1 MSLLKEQSFGSMMG
15 SPWAVAVMFVGNGLV
30 MGSSFSRMPRIRDQV
45 GATQT
50 QLAFALVCVGIGSII
65 GMPFT
70 GQLVDRYSSRTV
82 SRVAT
87 ALCMGGWAILPLAGS
102 VSVLA
107 LMLLITG
114 LGTGVGD
121 VAMNVQGHLVE
132 QRRTRVLMPYWHG
145 LFSLGAV
152 AGALAGALAASL
164 GVPLAWQLPAV
175 SALLTAAMWYA
186 TAQYL
191 PDAGLHP
198 ASAQE
203 KMDESIF
210 DEPQVLACDSKAMT
224 AVRRWPITQAEML
237 LGIMVFATAVGE
249 GAANDWLALMLVD
262 NRGAPPALGALTYA
276 GFNLTMTI
284 GRFAGGAIIQRF
296 GRVPVLHAAGLTAT
310 AGVAL
315 LCLVPS
321 MLIALV
327 GAAAWG
333 LGLSV
338 VFPSAMSAAGEVPGR
353 GGRAI
358 AVVSTIG
365 YGGFLLGA
373 PLIGFLAHHMPL
385 DKALLAVAVL
395 VLLIAILAPVARE
408 HQSARERVSVEE
420 SPR

>member
-1 MSLLKEQSFGSMMG
+1 MSFLREKSFASAMG
-15 SPWAVAVMFVGNGLV
+15 SPWAVAVMFFGNGLV
-30 MGSSFSRMPRIRDQV
+30 MGSSFSRMPGIRDQV
-45 GATQT
+45 GATPT
-50 QLAFALVCVGIGSII
+50 QLAFALVCVGIGSIV

-70 GQLVDRYSSRTV
+70 GQLVDRYSSRVV
-82 SRVAT
+82 SLVAT
-87 ALCMGGWAILPLAGS
+87 VLCLVGWAIVPLAGS
-102 VSVLA
+102 VPVLA
-107 LMLLITG
+107 LILLVTG
-114 LGTGVGD
+114 LGTGIGD

-132 QRRTRVLMPYWHG
+132 QRRSQVLMPYWHG

-152 AGALAGALAASL
+152 AGALAGALAASIGLPL
-164 GVPLAWQLPAV
+164 GWQLPGV
-175 SALLTAAMWYA
+175 SAVLIAAMWLA
-186 TAQYL
+186 TTHYL

-198 ASAQE
+198 AGTQE
-203 KMDESIF
+203 KIDEPIF
-210 DEPQVLACDSKAMT
+210 DEPQVLACDSQAIT
-224 AVRRWPITQAEML
+224 AVRRWPITQAEMI
-237 LGIMVFATAVGE
+237 LGIIVFATAVGE

-262 NRGAPPALGALTYA
+262 NRGAPAALGAVTYA

-296 GRVPVLHAAGLTAT
+296 GRVPVLHAAGAIAT
-310 AGVAL
+310 IGVAL

-321 MLIALV
+321 TLIALV

-385 DKALLAVAVL
+385 DRALLAVAVL

-408 HQSARERVSVEE
+408 KHSAPAASVPIQE
-420 SPR
+420 

>member
-1 MSLLKEQSFGSMMG
+1 MSILREKSFASAMG
-15 SPWAVAVMFVGNGLV
+15 SPWAVAVMFFGNGLV
-30 MGSSFSRMPRIRDQV
+30 MGSSFSRMPGIRDQV
-45 GATQT
+45 GATPT
-50 QLAFALVCVGIGSII
+50 QLAFALVCVGIGSIV

-70 GQLVDRYSSRTV
+70 GQLVDRYSSRTI

-87 ALCMGGWAILPLAGS
+87 VLCMGGWAILPLAGS
-102 VSVLA
+102 VPVLA

-121 VAMNVQGHLVE
+121 VAMNVQGHFVE
-132 QRRTRVLMPYWHG
+132 QRRSQVLMPYWHG

-152 AGALAGALAASL
+152 AGALAGALAASVGL
-164 GVPLAWQLPAV
+164 PLAWQLPAV
-175 SALLTAAMWYA
+175 SAALTLAMWFA
-186 TAQYL
+186 TAHYL

-198 ASAQE
+198 TGSQE
-203 KMDESIF
+203 PIEEPIF
-210 DEPQVLACDSKAMT
+210 DEPQVLAHDSKAIS
-224 AVRRWPITQAEML
+224 ALRRWPITKAEML

-262 NRGAPPALGALTYA
+262 NRGAPAALGALTYA
-276 GFNLTMTI
+276 GFNLTMTL

-296 GRVPVLHAAGLTAT
+296 GRVPVLHAAGAIAT
-310 AGVAL
+310 IGVAL
-315 LCLVPS
+315 LCLVAS
-321 MLIALV
+321 TLIALV

-385 DKALLAVAVL
+385 DRALLAVAVL
-395 VLLIAILAPVARE
+395 VFFIAILAPVARE
-408 HQSARERVSVEE
+408 RHSAPAPGVPIQE
-420 SPR
+420 